1 MLAVM
6 GRLRSILVRLARGGG
21 PTRTGGAPAG
31 DGVRIVYAP
40 DRDGDPDPGEVV
52 WAWVPYEDDPA
63 QGKDRPV
70 LVIGYDGRG
79 GRLVA
84 VPLSSQDP
92 AHKRDAGEWVPVGA
106 GSWDRERRESFANAD
121 RVLRYAPGE
130 VRREGAALPR
140 DRFDA
145 VVAMARALGRIR

>member
-6 GRLRSILVRLARGGG
+6 GRVRSMLVRLARGGG

-63 QGKDRPV
+63 QRKDRPV

-84 VPLSSQDP
+84 VPLSSRDP

-106 GSWDRERRESFANAD
+106 GSWDHERRESFANAD